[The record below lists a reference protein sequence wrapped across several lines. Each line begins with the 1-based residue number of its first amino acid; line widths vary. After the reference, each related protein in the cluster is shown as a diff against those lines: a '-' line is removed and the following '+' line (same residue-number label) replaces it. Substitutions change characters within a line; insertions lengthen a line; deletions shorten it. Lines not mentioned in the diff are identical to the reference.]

1 MAIDTKLKRASV
13 QAYQPSFMRP
23 PPDGSV
29 DAADR
34 AMCAYFYAGLNYGPP
49 VAAAI
54 INIVQ
59 EIAVD
64 IVRKIAFEPTVSRR
78 DIGGG

>member
-13 QAYQPSFMRP
+13 QAYLLGLVRP

-34 AMCAYFYAGLNYGPP
+34 AMCAWLYAGLNYGPP
-49 VAAAI
+49 VAAAF
-54 INIVQ
+54 INIAQPVARAIVQ
-59 EIAVD
+59 
-64 IVRKIAFEPTVSRR
+64 RIAFEPTESRS
-78 DIGGG
+78 DKQ